1 MPNET
6 ILAAAEGL
14 PKLSRRTLL
23 GAVTA
28 IIPAAATPAKMK
40 AFDWDAF
47 FAEAT
52 PAQLAS
58 FHAKALTEAMAKL
71 HPGLSWR
78 HVIDHKVQF
87 VLVVGDE
94 RPAVSPRQEV

>member
-40 AFDWDAF
+40 AFD
-47 FAEAT
+47 
-52 PAQLAS
+52 
-58 FHAKALTEAMAKL
+58 
-71 HPGLSWR
+71 
-78 HVIDHKVQF
+78 
-87 VLVVGDE
+87 
-94 RPAVSPRQEV
+94 